1 MLIGYARVSTTG
13 QNLESQIEHLQAVGC
28 DKIYQEKLTGFDRR
42 RPQLEKMLASLQSGD
57 TLVVTSLDRLAR
69 STHDLFVITQ
79 KTEASEASFRSLRE
93 PWADTTSSRWHR
105 RCTPAGAFGG
115 AARQWR
121 TGHHVALPHPPD
133 SGRGLRLMWP
143 FRKSAETRSSSGGF
157 TMPRP
162 ADIIRHLPG
171 RTPIMGADAA
181 WEVAMI
187 SRIWD
192 EDATIVVA
200 KRCSWRSRSA
210 SGGWAIRPAQGW
222 HSRTPGRQHVQ
233 STAIRSRSAW
243 GITRQAVPQLTD
255 AEFRGDAT

>member
-1 MLIGYARVSTTG
+1 MQLRWYWAHYAASAPYRVLVEASIRAAG
-13 QNLESQIEHLQAVGC
+13 WLRDGRSG
-28 DKIYQEKLTGFDRR
+28 DRR
-42 RPQLEKMLASLQSGD
+42 ALND
-57 TLVVTSLDRLAR
+57 
-69 STHDLFVITQ
+69 
-79 KTEASEASFRSLRE
+79 
-93 PWADTTSSRWHR
+93 RWHR

-200 KRCSWRSRSA
+200 KRCLWRSRSA
-210 SGGWAIRPAQGW
+210 SGGWAIRRRKDGIQGRLAGSTCKVRRSGRGQPGASQGKPCRRCSRRRSNRHDRTASGPIAPAAAD
-222 HSRTPGRQHVQ
+222 RCRV
-233 STAIRSRSAW
+233 
-243 GITRQAVPQLTD
+243 
-255 AEFRGDAT
+255 RGDAT